1 MAQFTADV
9 GGLSPDYQNILFNSA
24 SGITG
29 QTIRQ
34 NELLNQGRQLD
45 LSNANMEQVSRVAAA
60 LRSEPDLAK
69 RAELYPRYVGAL
81 QAQGYAMHAPAT
93 LPDDATLQMLAN
105 QSVSVADQY
114 KMGLITPP
122 GTKEVLDKV
131 FGGGSVT
138 RTGTTASTATPTAG
152 GGTGPAPFVG
162 ANLPAGVSPDED
174 QLVRTIYG
182 EAGGEPVAGQQ
193 AVAHVI
199 KTRMGL
205 GKQGVADVVFAP
217 NQFEAWS
224 DPKNRPR
231 MEALDPGSPQYQAI
245 LNNVVRPVLS
255 GQAQDPTGGATNFY
269 NPALQAQLG
278 RSAPGFAQGNRTT
291 IGNHEFYYGG
301 YAPRTATA
309 TATAPAGGGGTPAP
323 YTVASNAPVPP
334 PGSTAAPDAQWD
346 LPGAPAPDQP
356 PVPSTTAAAP
366 PAAMPSVAQ
375 PPPAVPTPA
384 PPSPVPVQPQVA
396 PTVPQPNASLAT
408 GINSPQFREA
418 QEKLRQA
425 YAIKAMPGYAT
436 SPQLQAAAGL
446 LTEQA
451 GALAKA
457 DTFQEDVQ
465 GGIHGQRSV
474 LTNQFIPDPA
484 RRIAAQPN
492 GDVIND
498 QGKVIYHVDPV
509 QLEKDAEGQYWYVPK
524 YPTTG
529 PGGALVPPRPVGG
542 NLPTPAFA
550 EEQKV
555 EAKRLSDLRTAVLDR
570 AKESAQA
577 NTMIANT
584 ETALQEA
591 QKGNLG
597 SGALSPQ
604 KLQIVA
610 TARALGINL
619 APFGIDTDK
628 LGAAQVT
635 REQLQQL
642 NGAILRKM
650 YPQRITNADLAISG
664 TVLPNYGL
672 DEQALTSNF
681 EIYKKQNAYDTRMAQ
696 DMLAYQDQHH
706 TLVGWENQWHAKN
719 GFGAGPI
726 DNLFGDAQA
735 GRLTSGGNSSKPAQ
749 GDLPVVKTD
758 EDFNALKSGTVFI
771 DPNGKPRRKP

>member
-1 MAQFTADV
+1 MGDAT
-9 GGLSPDYQNILFNSA
+9 
-24 SGITG
+24 
-29 QTIRQ
+29 R
-34 NELLNQGRQLD
+34 
-45 LSNANMEQVSRVAAA
+45 
-60 LRSEPDLAK
+60 PDLA
-69 RAELYPRYVGAL
+69 P
-81 QAQGYAMHAPAT
+81 P
-93 LPDDATLQMLAN
+93 
-105 QSVSVADQY
+105 
-114 KMGLITPP
+114 PP
-122 GTKEVLDKV
+122 GGTAGIPAPYQAT
-131 FGGGSVT
+131 GGGIGSVL
-138 RTGTTASTATPTAG
+138 
-152 GGTGPAPFVG
+152 GGTARVARPAGPAG
-162 ANLPAGVSPDED
+162 APIVTD
-174 QLVRTIYG
+174 Q
-182 EAGGEPVAGQQ
+182 
-193 AVAHVI
+193 
-199 KTRMGL
+199 
-205 GKQGVADVVFAP
+205 
-217 NQFEAWS
+217 
-224 DPKNRPR
+224 
-231 MEALDPGSPQYQAI
+231 
-245 LNNVVRPVLS
+245 
-255 GQAQDPTGGATNFY
+255 
-269 NPALQAQLG
+269 
-278 RSAPGFAQGNRTT
+278 
-291 IGNHEFYYGG
+291 
-301 YAPRTATA
+301 
-309 TATAPAGGGGTPAP
+309 PAGGGVVAGPAGTAVVGQPTPPSSAVPGNVGAINAGIARAGGAPARAVTP
-323 YTVASNAPVPP
+323 EPGWGTVIGSYGPQNQLTPPPAPVPP
-334 PGSTAAPDAQWD
+334 PQTAVQ
-346 LPGAPAPDQP
+346 
-356 PVPSTTAAAP
+356 TP
-366 PAAMPSVAQ
+366 PAATPAAAQ
-375 PPPAVPTPA
+375 PPP
-384 PPSPVPVQPQVA
+384 SGG
-396 PTVPQPNASLAT
+396 T
-408 GINSPQFREA
+408 GVNSPQFLQA

-457 DTFQEDVQ
+457 DTFREDTQ

-509 QLEKDAEGQYWYVPK
+509 ELEKDAEGQYWYIPK
-524 YPTTG
+524 YPTRG
-529 PGGALVPPRPVGG
+529 PDGTPVPPRPVGG

-610 TARALGINL
+610 TAKALGINL
-619 APFGIDTDK
+619 APFGIDSDK
-628 LGAAQVT
+628 LAAAQVT

-681 EIYKKQNAYDTRMAQ
+681 DIYKKQNAYDTRMAQ

-719 GFGAGPI
+719 GFGSGPI

-735 GRLTSGGNSSKPAQ
+735 GRLTSGGTKAGGGNEPPQRRRQRRFRRRRCRASQKGTSRCSRTGSS
-749 GDLPVVKTD
+749 GRCV
-758 EDFNALKSGTVFI
+758 TV
-771 DPNGKPRRKP
+771 NLSR